1 MKWMQA
7 VCRNFPGNLQ
17 GIIAATAAV
26 VSFDARDAQK
36 GRKMA
41 AKVDTG
47 SNADREPLTG
57 KIVGPW
63 QGRGTTPHRGHGVI
77 LTLWWNNFYR

>member
-17 GIIAATAAV
+17 GIIAATAVV

-36 GRKMA
+36 GRRIE
-41 AKVDTG
+41 AKIDAG
-47 SNADREPLTG
+47 SNADRGALDEEYRRPLRARHHAA
-57 KIVGPW
+57 
-63 QGRGTTPHRGHGVI
+63 QGGSSMR
-77 LTLWWNNFYR
+77 TLWWKKIY